1 MKNISKILHYDEI
14 KLGSIYSFSRT
25 ITCDDVIEYA
35 LLTGDQN
42 PLHVN
47 EIFAKKSQFG
57 KNVVHGMFSASLF
70 STLVGMYCPG
80 QNSLY
85 LGQTLK
91 FKMPLFYNETV
102 LVSGKVSRKVDAL
115 KIIIMSTEIT
125 RGNDLI
131 VSGEAQIQLIE

>member
-1 MKNISKILHYDEI
+1 MKNIAKTLKYDEI
-14 KLGSIYSFSRT
+14 ELGSKYSFSRT
-25 ITCDDVIEYA
+25 ITSEDVNDYSI
-35 LLTGDQN
+35 LTGDQN

-47 EIFAKKSQFG
+47 EKFAKKSQFG
-57 KNVVHGMFSASLF
+57 KNIVHGMLTASLF

-102 LVSGKVSRKVDAL
+102 LVSGIVLRKVDAL

-125 RGNDLI
+125 RGHDLI
-131 VSGEAQIQLIE
+131 VSGEAQIQLIK

>member
-1 MKNISKILHYDEI
+1 MDNIAKILNYDEI
-14 KLGSIYSFSRT
+14 KLGSKYSFSRT
-25 ITCDDVIEYA
+25 ITSDDVLEYA

-57 KNVVHGMFSASLF
+57 KNVVHGMLTASLF

-85 LGQTLK
+85 LGQTLN

-102 LVSGKVSRKVDAL
+102 LVSGIVLRKVDAL
-115 KIIIMSTEIT
+115 KIIILSTEIT
-125 RGNDLI
+125 RGHDLI
-131 VSGEAQIQLIE
+131 VSGEARIQLIK